1 MSAALGIE
9 LVLCLSKTANLRGK
23 ERFRMHSLE
32 ELRGREPVLQA
43 VCQSAFTSYASA
55 VDKDCEVKQE
65 GDDGHGRDQGEGDPP
80 AF

>member
-1 MSAALGIE
+1 M
-9 LVLCLSKTANLRGK
+9 R
-23 ERFRMHSLE
+23 
-32 ELRGREPVLQA
+32 Q
-43 VCQSAFTSYASA
+43 A